1 MEEQLTNFSGN
12 PLLWAGISAAMAVL
26 LTLLIARLFRQNTR
40 HSESAMQGHLDRLAE
55 QQAQIQGALSQ
66 IATGTQTG
74 HGELKRTL
82 DERLDA
88 LSKRMGDSLE
98 QSREKT
104 GQSLSSLEKRLALI
118 DQAQKNIENIGLDVR
133 GLQAILANKQSRGAF
148 GEMRM
153 QDLVEDALPPNAYS
167 FQHTLS
173 TGKRI
178 DCLIHVPNT
187 TEAIPVDAK
196 FPLESYQRIMSA
208 PDDGARNAATSLF
221 RRDVEKHISDIAR
234 KYLLP
239 GETTDTALLFLPSEA
254 IYAEL
259 YANFPDLVKKGFGAH
274 VMIVSPTTFMA
285 ALHTISSLMKGVKMR
300 EQASIIQHE
309 VQLMMKDVVL
319 LEKRSTT
326 LGKRFR
332 LTEEAVEEILKSTTR
347 ITRHAN
353 KIEAVDVHDAEKLED
368 TGSRKNS
375 VSPAQITKN

>member
-1 MEEQLTNFSGN
+1 MFMEEQLTNLTAS
-12 PLLWAGISAAMAVL
+12 PLLLIGASA
-26 LTLLIARLFRQNTR
+26 LIAAVFTLVISWAFLRKPRGDGQD
-40 HSESAMQGHLDRLAE
+40 MQEHLNRLAE
-55 QQAQIQGALSQ
+55 QQAQIQGALGQ
-66 IATGTQTG
+66 IAAGTQSG
-74 HGELKRTL
+74 HGEIQKTL
-82 DERLDA
+82 NQRLDDM
-88 LSKRMGDSLE
+88 SKKLGDSLE

-104 GQSLSSLEKRLALI
+104 GESLSSLEKRLALI

-133 GLQAILANKQSRGAF
+133 GLQSILANKQSRGAF

-153 QDLVEDALPPNAYS
+153 KDLVEDALPPNAYT

-178 DCLIHVPNT
+178 DCLIHIPNT
-187 TEAIPVDAK
+187 NEAIPVDAK

-208 PDDGARNAATSLF
+208 PDDAAKNIAASLF
-221 RRDVEKHISDIAR
+221 RRDVETHIKAIAK

-300 EQASIIQHE
+300 EQASFIQHQ
-309 VQLMMKDVVL
+309 VQLMMKDISL
-319 LEKRSTT
+319 LEKRTTT

-332 LTEEAVEEILKSTTR
+332 LTEDAVDEILKSTTR

-353 KIEAVDVHDAEKLED
+353 KIEAVDVNDSEKLAETDAEQLA
-368 TGSRKNS
+368 
-375 VSPAQITKN
+375 PPQITKN